1 MPPVLVIEPRE
12 VCRGDTGRVHPYQCG
27 ADGGIGGYGG
37 MDPLGNQHL
46 IAGRVDTEGG
56 QLLQAEGGAP
66 FAGEHDG
73 ERALLNHG
81 RGPLIEMSDAT
92 MSGFGFF
99 ISTVV
104 NQLDAAVYI

>member
-1 MPPVLVIEPRE
+1 
-12 VCRGDTGRVHPYQCG
+12 
-27 ADGGIGGYGG
+27 

-46 IAGRVDTEGG
+46 IASRVDTEGG

-66 FAGEHDG
+66 FASEHDG
-73 ERALLNHG
+73 ERALLHHG

-99 ISTVV
+99 I
-104 NQLDAAVYI
+104 LAVMQRAHHERAGKGRAVAGIG